1 MKLKKGYIVL
11 IAIGVLLVIG
21 VGSCVSSRNGM
32 VGADQAVKKAW
43 GNVENQYQ
51 RRLDL
56 IPNLVNTV
64 KGYASH
70 ESETLQSVT
79 DARVGLKSAYDNAKA
94 ATTSEVP
101 ADMAQFQK
109 AQADLNSRLGIYV
122 NAVREAYPDLKAN
135 TNFLDLQAQLEGTE
149 NRIATER
156 MRYNEAVEAFN
167 NKILKFPGS
176 LFAWGYTEK
185 QMFSADPGASSAPK
199 VDFSGNSTPD
209 VDF

>member
-1 MKLKKGYIVL
+1 MKMKKGYIVL
-11 IAIGVLLVIG
+11 IVIEVLLIVG
-21 VGSCVSSRNGM
+21 VGGCVSARNGM

-79 DARVGLKSAYDNAKA
+79 DARAGLKSAYDAAKA
-94 ATTSEVP
+94 ATTADAP
-101 ADMAQFQK
+101 ADIAQFQK
-109 AQADLNSRLGIYV
+109 TQADLNSKLGIYV

-156 MRYNEAVEAFN
+156 TRYNEAVEVFN
-167 NKILKFPGS
+167 NKILRFPGS
-176 LFAWGYTEK
+176 LFAWGYSEK
-185 QMFSADPGASSAPK
+185 QMFTADPGASSAPK
-199 VDFSGNSTPD
+199 VDFSGNQVPD